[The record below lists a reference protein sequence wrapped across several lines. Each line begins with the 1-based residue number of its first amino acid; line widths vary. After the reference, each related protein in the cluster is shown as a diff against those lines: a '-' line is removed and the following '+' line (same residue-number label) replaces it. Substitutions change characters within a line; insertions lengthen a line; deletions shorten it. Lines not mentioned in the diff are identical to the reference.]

1 MSVDQKDVIDF
12 VGRSKAT
19 GDIVLTISDHLDWNE
34 HLDHLYALQE
44 KINCYL
50 GYVESGQLV
59 ETYADAKDKK
69 VQILIIFRFRPPPGD
84 VQKFL
89 VGAKE
94 TVESLGHSFSYQV
107 HEERA

>member
-1 MSVDQKDVIDF
+1 MSVDQRGVIDF
-12 VGRSKAT
+12 VGRSKAI
-19 GDIVLTISDHLDWNE
+19 GDIVLTVSDHLGWDEPLE
-34 HLDHLYALQE
+34 HLYVLQE

-69 VQILIIFRFRPPPGD
+69 VQILIIFRFRPPPGY
-84 VQKFL
+84 VQNFL

-94 TVESLGHSFSYQV
+94 KVEYLGHSFSYQV

>member
-19 GDIVLTISDHLDWNE
+19 GDIVLTISDHLDWDENLE
-34 HLDHLYALQE
+34 HLYALQE

-50 GYVESGQLV
+50 GYVESGQHV

-69 VQILIIFRFRPPPGD
+69 VQILILFRFHPPPGE
-84 VQKFL
+84 VQEFL
-89 VGAKE
+89 VGAQE
-94 TVESLGHSFSYQV
+94 TIESLGHSFSYQV